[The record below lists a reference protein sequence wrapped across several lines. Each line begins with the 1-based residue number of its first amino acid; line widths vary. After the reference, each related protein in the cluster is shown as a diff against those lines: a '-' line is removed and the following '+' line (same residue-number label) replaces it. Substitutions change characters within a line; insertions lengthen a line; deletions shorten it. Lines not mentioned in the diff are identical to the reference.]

1 MLEID
6 PKEET
11 EKIVHLLKTTLKKT
25 GLKKYIIGWSGGID
39 STVCLYLL
47 TKAVPARQIHLLH
60 MPYFETQ
67 INDLQELI
75 KTHSFLH
82 DIQIHEISIRNTVDQ
97 VWGTVSMPTITGK
110 SVALTEKID
119 RVRKGNIIARVR
131 MIILF
136 DFSKKTNGL
145 VCGTENRTE
154 QLLGYFTRYGDEAS
168 DIEPVQHLYKS
179 HLYKVA
185 HYLRIPSKFIHRSP
199 SADLW
204 PGQTDEGEFGFTYSE
219 ADEVLYLYI
228 EKNISCEKLVRS
240 GFKHAED
247 VIKRFKD
254 NGYKKKVP
262 YKIVRTARK
271 S

>member
-6 PKEET
+6 PKKET
-11 EKIVHLLKTTLKKT
+11 EKIVRLLKSTLKKT

-145 VCGTENRTE
+145 VCGTENKTE

-168 DIEPVQHLYKS
+168 DIEPIRSLYKTEVFE
-179 HLYKVA
+179 LAK
-185 HYLRIPSKFIHRSP
+185 YLGVPENFINRKP
-199 SADLW
+199 SANLW
-204 PGQTDEGEFGFTYSE
+204 DGQTDEGEFGFTYKD
-219 ADEVLYLYI
+219 ADSVLSGNLKGVSQEIIRKI
-228 EKNISCEKLVRS
+228 EERVKQNA
-240 GFKHAED
+240 FKHE
-247 VIKRFKD
+247 
-254 NGYKKKVP
+254 VP
-262 YKIVRTARK
+262 Y
-271 S
+271 SL